1 MGSSIETD
9 SVGWDRFQSCRFD
22 FQKVLEK
29 KDLVCKLCSAL
40 LLYLF
45 QLTTIN
51 SSHSYQWGVSEIH
64 VVSVIA
70 SKQGL
75 SELMKFHP
83 DVHVTLG
90 HIDEELNA
98 DGDVMPGLGDAG
110 DRLFGTPLIEDEEE
124 LVHPSKRKRT
134 MSVDDG
140 N

>member
-1 MGSSIETD
+1 
-9 SVGWDRFQSCRFD
+9 
-22 FQKVLEK
+22 
-29 KDLVCKLCSAL
+29 
-40 LLYLF
+40 
-45 QLTTIN
+45 
-51 SSHSYQWGVSEIH
+51 
-64 VVSVIA
+64 
-70 SKQGL
+70 
-75 SELMKFHP
+75 
-83 DVHVTLG
+83 VTLG